1 MTQIEQAFDK
11 IVKRQ
16 DKQIQT
22 DKQRQF
28 QRRNTVSDSKADFQ
42 TMLRG
47 PDRLYTGFS
56 ISRDVQ
62 FIMRYTFSLHVRP
75 FITTF
80 TQTVITEPASLSL
93 NGNSINPNPHNHAV
107 KIGVEVS
114 EQEFDT
120 KNIRIKINGIDIT
133 DALILEYGSF
143 IDGYGYFPKEDGE
156 VFDLLRI
163 IEYFP
168 SWQQASILAHG
179 RKEIELTQDSS
190 SLCECDISYHVKFN
204 HIDRG
209 GLA

>member
-1 MTQIEQAFDK
+1 MTQIDEAFAK
-11 IVKRQ
+11 IIKRQ
-16 DKQIQT
+16 DNQNQIE
-22 DKQRQF
+22 KQRQF

-42 TMLRG
+42 SMLRG
-47 PDRLYTGFS
+47 INRLYTGFT

-75 FITTF
+75 LVTTF
-80 TQTVITEPASLSL
+80 AQTILTEPKSLSIK
-93 NGNSINPNPHNHAV
+93 NNTINPNPHNHEV
-107 KIGVEVS
+107 KIGIEVS
-114 EQEFDT
+114 EQVFET

-143 IDGYGYFPKEDGE
+143 IDGYGYFPKADGE
-156 VFDLLRI
+156 VYDILRI

-168 SWQQASILAHG
+168 TWQQSAILSHG
-179 RKEIELTQDSS
+179 RKEIELTQDSA

>member
-1 MTQIEQAFDK
+1 MTQIERAFDK
-11 IVKRQ
+11 IIKRQ
-16 DKQIQT
+16 DSQIQIE
-22 DKQRQF
+22 KQRQF

-47 PDRLYTGFS
+47 VNRLYTGFS

-80 TQTVITEPASLSL
+80 SQSAVTESTSLAV
-93 NGNSINPNPHNHAV
+93 NGSNISPNPHNHAV
-107 KIGVEVS
+107 KIGIEVS

-133 DALILEYGSF
+133 DALKLEYGTF

-156 VFDLLRI
+156 VFDILRI
-163 IEYFP
+163 LDYLP
-168 SWQQASILAHG
+168 TWQQAALLAHG
-179 RKEIELTQDSS
+179 RKEIELTQDSN

-204 HIDRG
+204 HVDRG